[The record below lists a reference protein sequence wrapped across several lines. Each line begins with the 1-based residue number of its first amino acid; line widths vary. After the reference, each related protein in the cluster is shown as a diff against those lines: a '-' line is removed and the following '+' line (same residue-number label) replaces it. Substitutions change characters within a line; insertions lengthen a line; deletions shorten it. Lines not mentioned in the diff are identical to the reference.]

1 MPRDKL
7 SPFERRKAEV
17 AGGVVLQ
24 VLRVLPDSASAQ
36 MFRELLDMAIVDP
49 EDRALFDFLGGG
61 DLEDG
66 AAPVTSPRSPVLSGG
81 AAVDV
86 YAPPFVASVRSLHR

>member
-1 MPRDKL
+1 ML
-7 SPFERRKAEV
+7 H
-17 AGGVVLQ
+17 

-66 AAPVTSPRSPVLSGG
+66 AAPVKNPRSPVLSGG

-86 YAPPFVASVRSLHR
+86 YGPPMAAVRSLHR